1 MKKEDMLVLGLIG
14 LGLFISSRKT
24 TATTTPTTTTPQTE
38 AQLLKQIQTT
48 YPSNV
53 VIKNVDTSGNA
64 VYSVVD
70 QTTQTSFPVAVVKQT
85 MPGYPTRIVEADQTS
100 QTSTTTTPPTPI
112 IIPTPTPTTIP
123 TPTITTTP
131 TTTTPQAILQPFPI
145 KNRIVPLPI
154 PARPMVEA
162 I

>member
-14 LGLFISSRKT
+14 LGLIISKRQT
-24 TATTTPTTTTPQTE
+24 TATTTTPQTE

-70 QTTQTSFPVAVVKQT
+70 QTTQKSFPIAVVKQT

-100 QTSTTTTPPTPI
+100 QTSTTTTPPTP
-112 IIPTPTPTTIP
+112 TTIP
-123 TPTITTTP
+123 TPTTA
-131 TTTTPQAILQPFPI
+131 PQAILQPFPI
-145 KNRIVPLPI
+145 KNRIVPLPMPEYPSRI
-154 PARPMVEA
+154 VEA